1 MKKIFTCISLAAATF
16 MATTPVMAQQQKQIS
31 DQEKVAFVKAAVPAI
46 FDQVKQISGID
57 FMGLTNPNIETVL
70 NSPLFGTQGMLR
82 AATST
87 PISIQPDSMNINLSE
102 VDING
107 IPATVKPMLA
117 NIKLKFADYKD
128 YTMTTANGQT
138 IEISVPLK
146 VTASALDG
154 FISCGVNFSVG
165 EKKGLLPFSSFTAN
179 LDLGDLEALL
189 TSLGMT
195 NIKSGT
201 LVSMTETGSN
211 AVYNY
216 DIKIGESLRGI
227 TAISKLPNF
236 QISIDMT
243 KMQSQKPTINASLKG
258 YHNKWNIAYGGC
270 SSIFKSTGNSSRYY
284 NS

>member
-1 MKKIFTCISLAAATF
+1 
-16 MATTPVMAQQQKQIS
+16 
-31 DQEKVAFVKAAVPAI
+31 
-46 FDQVKQISGID
+46 
-57 FMGLTNPNIETVL
+57 
-70 NSPLFGTQGMLR
+70 
-82 AATST
+82 
-87 PISIQPDSMNINLSE
+87 
-102 VDING
+102 
-107 IPATVKPMLA
+107 MLA

-236 QISIDMT
+236 QISIDMAQLILQNLWMWIWT
-243 KMQSQKPTINASLKG
+243 
-258 YHNKWNIAYGGC
+258 
-270 SSIFKSTGNSSRYY
+270 
-284 NS
+284 

>member
-1 MKKIFTCISLAAATF
+1 
-16 MATTPVMAQQQKQIS
+16 
-31 DQEKVAFVKAAVPAI
+31 
-46 FDQVKQISGID
+46 
-57 FMGLTNPNIETVL
+57 
-70 NSPLFGTQGMLR
+70 
-82 AATST
+82 
-87 PISIQPDSMNINLSE
+87 MNINLSE

-243 KMQSQKPTINASLKG
+243 KMQSQKTNNQRIFEG

>member
-1 MKKIFTCISLAAATF
+1 
-16 MATTPVMAQQQKQIS
+16 
-31 DQEKVAFVKAAVPAI
+31 
-46 FDQVKQISGID
+46 
-57 FMGLTNPNIETVL
+57 MGLTNPNIETVL

-216 DIKIGESLRGI
+216 DINSKSEPDFIDAGIELKVTPYKKNKDNTLSAKERLVLNIINYMTEYQKSFYTSHFWFKNNKIERI
-227 TAISKLPNF
+227 
-236 QISIDMT
+236 
-243 KMQSQKPTINASLKG
+243 
-258 YHNKWNIAYGGC
+258 
-270 SSIFKSTGNSSRYY
+270 
-284 NS
+284 